1 MSSDTPRTKTKKIF
15 AKENEK
21 QFKLLDEKAK
31 EEKKKIDSHKKT
43 RVIGRFSITTTKK
56 PNDSSEK
63 WSDEKEG
70 KKDKESV
77 NKGSKYND
85 FGNLRI
91 NSHFVRA
98 FEDLKYKIKNKIKEI
113 MNQFIEEDLKKQPRE
128 NFNSFIEYYKAKRKI
143 QEKHKVNFCCT
154 EKESEMLKKYIKI
167 LFRLKPDMNKGDII
181 IAVIVAYYGLVLGE
195 QTTDYLTEYIY
206 GPFSFNFKKTKALF
220 LELTTGDIMDGDIN
234 ISKKFR
240 QKTLFGNSS
249 SGGGKKSTR
258 KIKSRKYMN

>member
-1 MSSDTPRTKTKKIF
+1 MSSDSPRTKTKKFF

-63 WSDEKEG
+63 WSDESNHN
-70 KKDKESV
+70 KKKYSV
-77 NKGSKYND
+77 CNQYKNFDSIDNVFEYY
-85 FGNLRI
+85 RI
-91 NSHFVRA
+91 
-98 FEDLKYKIKNKIKEI
+98 KIKKKLKNKIE
-113 MNQFIEEDLKKQPRE
+113 L
-128 NFNSFIEYYKAKRKI
+128 AKNKNDI
-143 QEKHKVNFCCT
+143 NFCCNK
-154 EKESEMLKKYIKI
+154 EESEILKKYIKI
-167 LFRLKPDMNKGDII
+167 LFRVKPDMEQQDIT

-195 QTTDYLTEYIY
+195 QTTDYLKENLYRPLTYSAINVQNLI
-206 GPFSFNFKKTKALF
+206 F
-220 LELTTGDIMDGDIN
+220 ELTTGNIMDGDIN

-249 SGGGKKSTR
+249 SGGGKNSTR
-258 KIKSRKYMN
+258 KLHQLKK